1 MTLLQLKYIMEIYN
15 SGSINQAAKNLF
27 MSQSTISV
35 AIKEVEE
42 ELGITI
48 FNRTNRGIEVTE
60 DGQEFIANIIPL
72 LEQEKRLNKYYKSRG
87 KLNDRRFSLSMQRY
101 SFCVKAFVEF
111 LKEHGD
117 IGYDF
122 KIIEC
127 DMPKVISDVST
138 RKSEIGI
145 LFYSDISQRYLQR
158 TYQDNKLEFK
168 LIKEVKPHV
177 FFREGHPLADKDE
190 VSLEELADYPC
201 VIFEKGEESLPG
213 FEEEVG
219 IGGKYDF
226 NKTIEISDR
235 ATLYNIICNTDAFST
250 GSGIIPEGYGDDR
263 LVIKPLSDD
272 IDNMHLGY
280 IKIQE
285 AALSEEAKEY
295 IKALKEVLSEV

>member
-1 MTLLQLKYIMEIYN
+1 MTLLQLKYIMEIYS
-15 SGSINQAAKNLF
+15 SGSINRAAKNLF

-48 FNRTNRGIEVTE
+48 FHRTNRGIEITE

-72 LEQEKRLNKYYKSRG
+72 LEQEKKLNKYYKNRG
-87 KLNDRRFSLSMQRY
+87 KMDEKRFSLSMQRY
-101 SFCVKAFVEF
+101 SFCVQAFVEY
-111 LKEHGD
+111 LNRQNVSS
-117 IGYDF
+117 YDY

-127 DMPKVISDVST
+127 DMPRVISDVST
-138 RKSEIGI
+138 RKSEIGV
-145 LFYSDISQRYLQR
+145 LFYSDISQRYLKR
-158 TYQDNKLEFK
+158 TSEDNRLEFK
-168 LIKEVKPHV
+168 LLKEVKPHV
-177 FFREGHPLADKDE
+177 FFRKGHPLADKDE
-190 VSLEELADYPC
+190 VSLEELANFPC
-201 VIFEKGEESLPG
+201 VIFQKDEDSLPG
-213 FEEEVG
+213 FAEEVG
-219 IGGKYDF
+219 IAGKYDF
-226 NKTIEISDR
+226 SKTIEINDR

-250 GSGIIPEGYGDDR
+250 GSGIIPEGYGDSR

-285 AALSEEAKEY
+285 VALSEEAKEY